1 VICHEQTKRVINH
14 PANPSS
20 SISRHWHDGQRTSKA
35 LGLIRRN
42 PQNAPRGLLRQALR
56 GKHHASC
63 VSGCKAGADMTRESD
78 FTGEQQDLILD
89 NLPVIGINKTAEL
102 LGVSDLK
109 LRWWIQYER
118 RKGACIKV
126 KKMTGLR
133 KDSA

>member
-1 VICHEQTKRVINH
+1 
-14 PANPSS
+14 
-20 SISRHWHDGQRTSKA
+20 
-35 LGLIRRN
+35 
-42 PQNAPRGLLRQALR
+42 
-56 GKHHASC
+56 
-63 VSGCKAGADMTRESD
+63 MTRESD